1 MCAKGA
7 QEGKEILMDPTFIV
21 LISFVLFLGIAYRL
35 GYRQSLAALDHKIA
49 TIRQSL
55 DEATQ
60 AKEAAIQALHEERHH
75 HEDALQEIELIA
87 KRTEEQALTL
97 RQQALQDI
105 NQIISTRQK
114 TAEDMIKRMHS
125 TAIQTIKEEA
135 TKQTIATFKA
145 IVTKEFSSAQQKALN
160 DAALAQISAQLTKRQ
175 RPASNT
181 QKPKRLKAKR
191 SVRR

>member
-7 QEGKEILMDPTFIV
+7 QEWGETLMDPTFIV
-21 LISFVLFLGIAYRL
+21 LVSFVLFLGFAYRL
-35 GYRQSLAALDHKIA
+35 GYRQSLAALDHKIE

-75 HEDALQEIELIA
+75 QEEALQEIELIS
-87 KRTEEQALTL
+87 KRTEDQALIL

-114 TAEDMIKRMHS
+114 TAEEMIQRMHS
-125 TAIQTIKEEA
+125 MAIQTIKEEA
-135 TKQTIATFKA
+135 TIQTIETFKA
-145 IVTKEFSSAQQKALN
+145 IVTKDFSPAQQKALN

-175 RPASNT
+175 RTASNT

-191 SVRR
+191 SVRK